1 MWLLF
6 FILLFLQHQLTLFIA
21 RRGLLE
27 FNIVY
32 LGLYKCVITS
42 AMHRKFTL
50 VQVVLTG
57 FSKEKKP
64 DRFRIGSGLTNE
76 LFILFIQ
83 NLTRSGVVLAAF
95 PFINFLFLLFI
106 QELYSNLM
114 HIFSWFKNWKSKT
127 WNLKLFEP
135 VWRRNQTSYDWKDTR
150 NS

>member
-1 MWLLF
+1 MHKKCIAHRSWTVSNLKKIQINKLWLLF

-83 NLTRSGVVLAAF
+83 NLTRSGVVLTAF
-95 PFINFLFLLFI
+95 PFIYFFVFIIYSGIIFKFNAHLFL
-106 QELYSNLM
+106 
-114 HIFSWFKNWKSKT
+114 
-127 WNLKLFEP
+127 
-135 VWRRNQTSYDWKDTR
+135 V
-150 NS
+150 